1 MEHFYLNMRENR
13 ERVYV
18 QKQGKSDIKL
28 VNPEEEKEQREEAGE
43 AQLKIQQIDIISQM
57 KVTGS
62 ESVKQMID
70 ELQKP

>member
-43 AQLKIQQIDIISQM
+43 A
-57 KVTGS
+57 
-62 ESVKQMID
+62 
-70 ELQKP
+70 